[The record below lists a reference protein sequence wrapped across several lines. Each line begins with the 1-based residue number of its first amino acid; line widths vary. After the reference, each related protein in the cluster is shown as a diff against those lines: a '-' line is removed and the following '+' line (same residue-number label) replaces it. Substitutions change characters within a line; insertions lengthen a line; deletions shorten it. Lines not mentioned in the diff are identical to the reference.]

1 MEVFIDC
8 NGPPIHLVDGM
19 GTRSHDRYFN
29 GGKWHFV
36 SAISRAESEVTRRFK
51 LVKAKL
57 LFSEIIISSLII
69 NV

>member
-1 MEVFIDC
+1 MEVFIDW

-19 GTRSHDRYFN
+19 GNRTHDRNFN

-36 SAISRAESEVTRRFK
+36 SAINRAESEVTRRLR

-57 LFSEIIISSLII
+57 LFF
-69 NV
+69 

>member
-1 MEVFIDC
+1 MQDVGVEVFIDW

-19 GTRSHDRYFN
+19 GTRTHDRYFN

-36 SAISRAESEVTRRFK
+36 SAINRAESEVTRRFK

-57 LFSEIIISSLII
+57 LFF
-69 NV
+69 